1 PPEGEPA
8 PSTARLL
15 TAAADPENPLTAARI
30 PTRGQT
36 RRPHDTTGNRP
47 DPEGEADVITVDC
60 GTVGRRVLLV
70 VPPEGEPAPST
81 ARLLTAAAD
90 PENPLTAAR
99 IPTLGQAWRPDGTTG
114 NPR

>member
-1 PPEGEPA
+1 MAPGRRIAVEPA
-8 PSTARLL
+8 GP
-15 TAAADPENPLTAARI
+15 
-30 PTRGQT
+30 G
-36 RRPHDTTGNRP
+36 
-47 DPEGEADVITVDC
+47 GEAHVIAVDC

-99 IPTLGQAWRPDGTTG
+99 TPALGQTRRPHGTTG